1 MLVFPGKAEGDSRQF
16 LAYGLDRISTESDAM
31 LVLDL
36 KEGSLPAAG
45 AETTQV
51 LVDEGTMLFLD
62 WEVGQIQTVM
72 FGLSNSLD
80 VEITGVTQGEIA
92 RTLYFHRADL
102 SAAVG
107 LEVTTVLIQLPEGV
121 ELDDEIG
128 ELSIG
133 ITQKQDMVESYET
146 LMEQQEQIFGAI
158 LGLGVIIAIAVLF
171 NTLLMNLA
179 ERDSELAT
187 LRVLGAPIRR
197 IGTMM
202 LGEHFAIGLIGG
214 ILACI
219 FTIVATRHLI
229 SAMVQWSF
237 YFSVQADPAAAA
249 TLIGV
254 IVFIS
259 VALTPFGMWR
269 VSRMDLVERV
279 KDLSQ

>member
-1 MLVFPGKAEGDSRQF
+1 MEFLLVVA
-16 LAYGLDRISTESDAM
+16 
-31 LVLDL
+31 LVVVIVFYRRRSGQID
-36 KEGSLPAAG
+36 
-45 AETTQV
+45 V
-51 LVDEGTMLFLD
+51 GTMVRRLVEYGFL
-62 WEVGQIQTVM
+62 
-72 FGLSNSLD
+72 
-80 VEITGVTQGEIA
+80 
-92 RTLYFHRADL
+92 
-102 SAAVG
+102 
-107 LEVTTVLIQLPEGV
+107 
-121 ELDDEIG
+121 
-128 ELSIG
+128 
-133 ITQKQDMVESYET
+133 
-146 LMEQQEQIFGAI
+146 

>member
-1 MLVFPGKAEGDSRQF
+1 MAWLVPG
-16 LAYGLDRISTESDAM
+16 
-31 LVLDL
+31 
-36 KEGSLPAAG
+36 
-45 AETTQV
+45 
-51 LVDEGTMLFLD
+51 
-62 WEVGQIQTVM
+62 VG
-72 FGLSNSLD
+72 
-80 VEITGVTQGEIA
+80 
-92 RTLYFHRADL
+92 
-102 SAAVG
+102 
-107 LEVTTVLIQLPEGV
+107 
-121 ELDDEIG
+121 LDDEIG
-128 ELSIG
+128 KLSVG

-237 YFSVQADPAAAA
+237 YFSVQADPAA
-249 TLIGV
+249 
-254 IVFIS
+254 
-259 VALTPFGMWR
+259 VAGPVGAG
-269 VSRMDLVERV
+269 DLVPKLRRRAAVDAQIAFAAEFNGRVTPVAGDRVEIGRAACRERA
-279 KDLSQ
+279 